1 MAYSTVAVQLS
12 VEILRNW
19 LCSSMT
25 ILDLLLKIGAMKQDY
40 ASLKG
45 DRVLKGHTK
54 GLLMKDYIV
63 MLLSSRKNKIEVFF
77 KLKSVF
83 SLTSPTHVCLL
94 VTVPYRSLIY
104 CLYFKEVSQELQSL
118 ECHLHLE

>member
-1 MAYSTVAVQLS
+1 
-12 VEILRNW
+12 
-19 LCSSMT
+19 
-25 ILDLLLKIGAMKQDY
+25 MKQDY

-63 MLLSSRKNKIEVFF
+63 MLLSSRENKIEVFL
-77 KLKSVF
+77 KLKFAF
-83 SLTSPTHVCLL
+83 SLTSPTRVCLL
-94 VTVPYRSLIY
+94 VTVLYRSLIY
-104 CLYFKEVSQELQSL
+104 CLYFKEVSQELQAL